1 MEDVALDPDVPTEE
15 ERARA
20 TQITRDK
27 YLAVLFLLNSDKRRY
42 GTLVTNISNEFM
54 RGNDT
59 YPTTLTGAYDYI
71 VNYTEVNASTGHGD
85 KGGLS
90 FYNEHDDGGRGG
102 RSGRG
107 TYGRGRG
114 RSQQGHGSSGHYGRG
129 RGHGGATIG
138 PTNGHDQVG
147 ESEDEAQFLLE
158 SLDNLDENV
167 EGYEMTDRLESCFQ
181 ILKDMHYLP

>member
-1 MEDVALDPDVPTEE
+1 MSDNAYYQRFQDAVDIAERAGGAVGVQEDRIIAELEHVALDPDVPTEE

-20 TQITRDK
+20 TQIARNK

-42 GTLVTNISNEFM
+42 GTLVTNISNEFL

-71 VNYTEVNASTGHGD
+71 INYTEVNASTGHGD

-102 RSGRG
+102 CSGRG
-107 TYGRGRG
+107 THGQGRG
-114 RSQQGHGSSGHYGRG
+114 RSQQGRGSSGRY
-129 RGHGGATIG
+129 
-138 PTNGHDQVG
+138 
-147 ESEDEAQFLLE
+147 
-158 SLDNLDENV
+158 
-167 EGYEMTDRLESCFQ
+167 
-181 ILKDMHYLP
+181 